1 MHFTYIRDYVRC
13 NCKPDHDTDD
23 TRYKVIGKFSGNVRC
38 ESKNGLPWYKYHGKN
53 CHDGRGADNILPDPI
68 SNSTS
73 LSHCQDACEADD
85 SCEGV
90 VVGKESLGLCHL
102 RKNIQLDRCWQ
113 VGTVE
118 CPDAETC
125 HPYDLFLSGKEEMSV
140 LEGETCLFLAV

>member
-13 NCKPDHDTDD
+13 NCKPDHDTND
-23 TRYKVIGKFSGNVRC
+23 TRYKVVGKFSGNVRC
-38 ESKNGLPWYKYHGKN
+38 ESKNGPPWYKYHGKT
-53 CHDGRGADNILPDPI
+53 CSYGHGADNILPNPI

-90 VVGKESLGLCHL
+90 VVEKEPLGPCYM
-102 RKNIQLDRCWQ
+102 RKNIQLDKCWQ
-113 VGTVE
+113 VGTDE

-125 HPYDLFLSGKEEMSV
+125 PFDLFLSGTVEICVFEV
-140 LEGETCLFLAV
+140 ELLY